1 MKRQLFV
8 TVTTVLIS
16 TAVLLAQPWQG
27 DGVDSNDSQPAL
39 AANALDATPTVS
51 GVTSSAPAPN
61 DWLYPGEA
69 ELVDTGSA
77 DSGVAD
83 GWVIERVDL
92 SKRFRDMTDRSLKLD
107 GEGDPHIAYGEKHLY
122 YAWRDGTWH
131 VETVDESYGVG
142 RFASLALDESGY
154 PHISYYD
161 AANGDLKY
169 AYQDATGWHITTV
182 DSEGQVGLYTSLALD
197 ESGYPHISYADYTH
211 YDLKYAYQ
219 DATGWHT
226 ETVDSGGYVGYYSS
240 LALDG
245 DDYAHVSYFDFTHN
259 DLKYAY
265 LDAIGWH
272 TETVDSG
279 GSVGYYTSLALDGS
293 GYAHVSYTDA
303 ANYDLKYAYQD
314 VSGWHTETVD
324 SPGDVGRYTSLAL
337 EPTAP
342 YTPHISYY
350 DSRSPYTGV
359 KHAYQDTEGW
369 YIETVDSGIGVV
381 GRYTSLALDESG
393 DAHISYYGNF
403 YLKHAYR
410 DGLDWQ
416 TEPVDRQ
423 RDMGNLGTSL
433 ALDGSENPHIS
444 YWESGSN
451 GYLKYARWDG
461 QWLTE
466 TVAGGGGPYSSLA
479 LDASGNPRISYEYIT
494 QHEIK
499 YAEGDGSQ
507 WNLQDVT
514 SFRRGG
520 RYTSLALE
528 PTAPYTPHIS
538 YYYEYFGGPGDPLI
552 FYLKSA
558 YWDGSKWVIM
568 TVDTDYAAGMYN
580 SLALDGSGNPHI
592 SYYRDFTYDDLKYA
606 RWDGSQWLIETVDS
620 DGKVGL
626 YTSLALD
633 GSENP
638 HISYY
643 DETNGDLK
651 YAYYVG
657 AGGNCGPSNTWQC
670 DTVDSEG
677 DVGTY
682 TSLTLDESGNPH
694 ISYYDDANGDLK
706 YARWDGSQW
715 LIETVDSTGYVGQYT
730 SLALDGGGNPHISYY
745 DASYGDLKYAYSR
758 GKRFIYLYLPLV
770 VKEYP

>member
-1 MKRQLFV
+1 MKQHLFV
-8 TVTTVLIS
+8 TMATVLIS
-16 TAVLLAQPWQG
+16 TAVLLAPPWQG
-27 DGVDSNDSQPAL
+27 DRVDANDFQPAP
-39 AANALDATPTVS
+39 AAGALDATPAV
-51 GVTSSAPAPN
+51 GRVTSSEPAPN

-69 ELVDTGSA
+69 ELVNTGSA
-77 DSGVAD
+77 DSGMAD
-83 GWVIERVDL
+83 GWVIQRVDL
-92 SKRFRDMTDRSLKLD
+92 SKRFSDMTDRSLQLD
-107 GEGDPHIAYGEKHLY
+107 AEGDPHIAYGDKHLY
-122 YAWRDGTWH
+122 YAWYDGTWH

-142 RFASLALDESGY
+142 LFASLALDESGY

-161 AANGDLKY
+161 EANGDLKY
-169 AYQDATGWHITTV
+169 AYLDATGWHITTV
-182 DSEGQVGLYTSLALD
+182 DSEGQVGLYTSLAL
-197 ESGYPHISYADYTH
+197 EATAPYTPHISYSDYTH
-211 YDLKYAYQ
+211 YDLKYAYL

-226 ETVDSGGYVGYYSS
+226 ETVDSEGYVGYHSS

-245 DDYAHVSYFDFTHN
+245 DGYAHISYFDYTHV
-259 DLKYAY
+259 DLKHAY

-272 TETVDSG
+272 TETVDSA

-293 GYAHVSYTDA
+293 GYAHISYTDA

-314 VSGWHTETVD
+314 VSGWHADTVD
-324 SPGDVGRYTSLAL
+324 SEGDVGRYTSLAL
-337 EPTAP
+337 EPAAP
-342 YTPHISYY
+342 YAPHISYY
-350 DSRSPYTGV
+350 DGTQGLPDTGL
-359 KHAYQDTEGW
+359 KHAYQNIEGW
-369 YIETVDSGIGVV
+369 TIEFVARGLGV
-381 GRYTSLALDESG
+381 GGWYTSLALDESG

-403 YLKHAYR
+403 DLRHAYR
-410 DGLDWQ
+410 AGLDWQ
-416 TEPVDRQ
+416 NESVDRNW
-423 RDMGNLGTSL
+423 DVGNLSTSL

-466 TVAGGGGPYSSLA
+466 TVADGGGTYSSLA
-479 LDASGNPRISYEYIT
+479 LDASGNPRISYQYISRDK
-494 QHEIK
+494 IK
-499 YAEGDGSQ
+499 YAEWDGSQ

-514 SFRRGG
+514 SSWGGG
-520 RYTSLALE
+520 RFTSLALE

-538 YYYEYFGGPGDPLI
+538 YHYEEPSELYFH
-552 FYLKSA
+552 LKYA
-558 YWDGSKWVIM
+558 YWAGSGWKNE
-568 TVDTDYAAGMYN
+568 TVEYSHKGQYN

-592 SYYRDFTYDDLKYA
+592 SYYSRTYGDLKYA

-633 GSENP
+633 EGDNP

-643 DETNGDLK
+643 DETNSDLK
-651 YAYYVG
+651 YAHYVG
-657 AGGNCGPSNTWQC
+657 AGGNCGPSNNWQC
-670 DTVDSEG
+670 DTVDSQG
-677 DVGTY
+677 DVGLC
-682 TSLTLDESGNPH
+682 TSVALDESGNPH

-715 LIETVDSTGYVGQYT
+715 LIETADSAGDVGLYT

-745 DASYGDLKYAYSR
+745 DRSYGDLKYAYSR
-758 GKRFIYLYLPLV
+758 GERFIYLPLV